1 VKGPSRWY
9 HTRSHKSRKA
19 IVALGVAVSLVAVG
33 VVGYTLLVPH
43 RVRVRYGTIVR
54 DPVDGHVW
62 EDHTKAIWVDAN
74 KAGKYTVKYVD
85 KLSPAHKQQEAQQK
99 TQEAQQAA
107 EAESTQVIEPAS
119 PMVTDA
125 QLANMRAA
133 QKSVDTVA
141 GSIIDGLKMLNGF
154 VQAKAQMINY
164 RNQIAATPVAPEIE
178 PVKQRLLLI
187 FDKYIQASDLYIQ
200 AIVTADMSKATQAE
214 ALVKEANA
222 MVADVLPVAQQ
233 LKEIIDEF
241 INILRKIFPSGS

>member
-1 VKGPSRWY
+1 MNGLTYWY
-9 HTRSHKSRKA
+9 HTRSHNFRKA
-19 IVALGVAVSLVAVG
+19 IIVLGVVACLVVVG
-33 VVGYTLLVPH
+33 VIGYPLLAPH
-43 RVRVRYGTIVR
+43 KVNVRYGTIVR

-62 EDHTKAIWVDAN
+62 EDHTKTIWVDAG
-74 KAGKYTVKYVD
+74 KAGKYSVQYVD
-85 KLSPAHKQQEAQQK
+85 KLSPEHQQQAAQAK
-99 TQEAQQAA
+99 TQEAEKVTQAND
-107 EAESTQVIEPAS
+107 TQVIQPAT

-125 QLANMRAA
+125 QLADMRAA
-133 QKSVDTVA
+133 QQSVDTVA
-141 GSIIDGLKMLNGF
+141 GSIIDGMKTLSGF
-154 VQAKAQMINY
+154 VEAKNQMINY

-200 AIVTADMSKATQAE
+200 AIVTANMSKATQAE

-222 MVADVLPVAQQ
+222 MVEDVLPVAQQ